1 MSKFIYN
8 KGIFS
13 QLIALTS
20 LLFAVPFLSAQE
32 SSAPANNQQNI
43 TQKMTTTSPESI
55 KFPVDDDFS
64 LSGDFYPGDDLGAG
78 VLLLHDCSHSSKS
91 YSLMGKLLAKQ
102 GISALALDFRGYGAS
117 TSELFSHQTLKK
129 KVKNIVSYQAE
140 VAMLTSYW
148 EKDML
153 YAYNYLRS
161 RIGNEQPISIVASGC
176 AINEAV
182 QLADKM
188 RINSFVFLSPIM
200 DYMEKERYKNLIDIP
215 AYFVSS
221 AHHSDSFLT
230 AQELFSW
237 NGDSR
242 STTQVFKGVNQG
254 HTLLSRNKFL
264 AKNLAT
270 WLRGT
275 MK

>member
-1 MSKFIYN
+1 MSQFIYKKRLFN
-8 KGIFS
+8 RVV
-13 QLIALTS
+13 ALTS
-20 LLFAVPFLSAQE
+20 LIFIVPFLSAQE
-32 SSAPANNQQNI
+32 SVTPFDNQQNTTLVKKI
-43 TQKMTTTSPESI
+43 TAANPV
-55 KFPVDDDFS
+55 KFAVDDDFS
-64 LSGDFYPGDDLGAG
+64 LSGNFYLGDTLGAG

-91 YSLMGKLLAKQ
+91 YSVLGELLAEQ
-102 GISALALDFRGYGAS
+102 GINALAIDFRGYGES
-117 TSELFSHQTLKK
+117 TSELFSHKIMK
-129 KVKNIVSYQAE
+129 HKVKNIVSYQAE
-140 VAMLTSYW
+140 VAMLRSYW
-148 EKDML
+148 EKDVL

-161 RIGNEQPISIVASGC
+161 KIGNEQPISIVASGC
-176 AINEAV
+176 AVNEAV
-182 QLADKM
+182 QIADKM
-188 RINSFVFLSPIM
+188 RVNSFVILSPIM
-200 DYMEKERYKNLIDIP
+200 DYMEKENYKNLIDIP